1 MTKKYWLVLI
11 TYVLM
16 HLSGLIGFPALIS
29 LGVGEGMERAAR
41 ESYLVGIWA
50 FISFTIALVIV
61 GWILRNEWTKGD
73 FRGETAS
80 IPKTVLWSFVGFPL
94 ALIGQAV
101 AAQVQLKL
109 FGIQPGSENTQEIMG
124 FVTAFPVMIFAVAV
138 AGPILEEII
147 FRKIIFGAIYK
158 KFNFAIA
165 LTVSSLLFAVVHQDF
180 KHLLIYFVMGGIF
193 AFLYVKTNRI
203 IVPIIAHVAMNS
215 FVVIVQYVFRDD
227 IEDMMRQMEEMQQN
241 VSNFISFF

>member
-1 MTKKYWLVLI
+1 MTKKYWLVII

-16 HLSGLIGFPALIS
+16 QLSGLLGYPLLIW
-29 LGVGEGMERAAR
+29 LGVGEGMENRQA
-41 ESYLVGIWA
+41 YLIGYWA
-50 FISFTIALVIV
+50 FISFTVGLIIV
-61 GWILRNEWTKGD
+61 AWILRNEWTKGD

-80 IPKTVLWSFVGFPL
+80 IPKTVLWSIVGFPL

-101 AAQVQLKL
+101 AAQVQLQL

-147 FRKIIFGAIYK
+147 FRKIIFGAFYK
-158 KFNFAIA
+158 RFNFAIA

-215 FVVIVQYVFRDD
+215 FVVIVQYVFRDR
-227 IEDMMRQMEEMQQN
+227 IEEMMRQMEEMQQN